1 VKKNFSEITALVVG
15 DLMLDAYV
23 YDKKNRK
30 SPEADV
36 PIVLEENIKYFA
48 GGSGNVVNNIKALGA
63 NVIPVG
69 VLGDDPQA
77 EKLIKIFHS
86 SEIKTD
92 NIIQSKNLDT
102 TIKKRI
108 FIKNEQFVRVDRDME
123 NINSEIH
130 KKIFINVQKNI
141 EFCDIVI
148 LSDYEKGS
156 LPEDLCKS
164 IIDLALERKIPV
176 IVDPKKTKIHCYS
189 NSYAITP
196 NLNEAIKLSGSKD
209 TNRIIA
215 FFQRTI
221 NKNNIKYIL
230 FKNGKEG
237 ITLITKNYIKKFEA
251 LNVKNPDVAGA
262 GDTVISTFS
271 LLVAAEYNIEDCVK
285 LANIAAGKAVGKK
298 HTSIVEVDE
307 IFKD

>member
-1 VKKNFSEITALVVG
+1 
-15 DLMLDAYV
+15 M
-23 YDKKNRK
+23 
-30 SPEADV
+30 

-48 GGSGNVVNNIKALGA
+48 GGSGNVIMNIKALGA

-69 VLGDDPQA
+69 VLGDDSQA
-77 EKLIKIFHS
+77 ERLIKIFHN

-92 NIIQSKNLDT
+92 NIIQSKNFNT

-108 FIKNEQFVRVDRDME
+108 FIKNEQFLRLDKDIK
-123 NINSEIH
+123 NIDGQIH

-148 LSDYEKGS
+148 LSDYEKGA

-164 IIDLALERKIPV
+164 IIELAIERKIPV
-176 IVDPKKTKIHCYS
+176 VVDPKKNKIQCYN

-196 NLNEAIKLSGSKD
+196 NLNEAIKLCGSKD
-209 TNRIIA
+209 INRIIA

-221 NKNNIKYIL
+221 KKNNIKNIL

-237 ITLITKNYIKKFEA
+237 ITLIAKNYIKKFEA

-271 LLVAAEYNIEDCVK
+271 LLVAAGYNIEDCVK

-298 HTSIVEVDE
+298 HTSIVKIDE
-307 IFKD
+307 IFKDQTL

>member
-1 VKKNFSEITALVVG
+1 VKKNFSKITALVVG

-23 YDKKNRK
+23 YDRKNRK

-48 GGSGNVVNNIKALGA
+48 GGAGNVIMNIKALGA
-63 NVIPVG
+63 KVIPIG
-69 VLGDDPQA
+69 VLGDDLHA
-77 EKLIKIFHS
+77 ERLITIFHN

-92 NIIQSKNLDT
+92 NIIQSKNLNT

-108 FIKNEQFVRVDRDME
+108 FIKNEQFVRLDKDIE
-123 NINSEIH
+123 NIDDEIH

-164 IIDLALERKIPV
+164 IIELAIERKIPV
-176 IVDPKKTKIHCYS
+176 IVDPKKNKIQCY
-189 NSYAITP
+189 NHSYAITP

-209 TNRIIA
+209 INRIIA

-230 FKNGKEG
+230 FKNGREG

-298 HTSIVEVDE
+298 HTSIVEIDE

>member
-1 VKKNFSEITALVVG
+1 MKKNFSKITVLVVG

-48 GGSGNVVNNIKALGA
+48 GGSGNVIMNIKALGA
-63 NVIPVG
+63 NVIPIG
-69 VLGDDPQA
+69 VLGDDLQA
-77 EKLIKIFHS
+77 ERLITIFHN

-92 NIIQSKNLDT
+92 NIIQSKNLNT
-102 TIKKRI
+102 TTKKRI
-108 FIKNEQFVRVDRDME
+108 FIKNEQFVRLDKDID
-123 NINSEIH
+123 NIDGEIH

-141 EFCDIVI
+141 EFCDILI

-164 IIDLALERKIPV
+164 IIELAIERNIPV
-176 IVDPKKTKIHCYS
+176 IVDPKKTKIQCYS

-196 NLNEAIKLSGSKD
+196 NLNEAIKLSGSKNID
-209 TNRIIA
+209 RIIT

-221 NKNNIKYIL
+221 KKNNIKYIL

-237 ITLITKNYIKKFEA
+237 ITLITKNY
-251 LNVKNPDVAGA
+251 LKNLRHLMLKIQMLQERV
-262 GDTVISTFS
+262 T
-271 LLVAAEYNIEDCVK
+271 L
-285 LANIAAGKAVGKK
+285 
-298 HTSIVEVDE
+298 
-307 IFKD
+307 